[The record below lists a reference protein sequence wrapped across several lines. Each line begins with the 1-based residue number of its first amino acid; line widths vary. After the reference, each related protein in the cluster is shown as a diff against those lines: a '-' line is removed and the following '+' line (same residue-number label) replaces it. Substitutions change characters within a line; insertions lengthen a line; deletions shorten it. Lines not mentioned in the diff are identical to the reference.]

1 MIEGGMEKRKHAE
14 YYRCDYLRSN
24 CDKTNVLISLF
35 ESPNSVRF
43 ENVYVYSK
51 SLQES
56 KNLYLEF
63 IYVYR
68 QNRLIH
74 VSQQ

>member
-1 MIEGGMEKRKHAE
+1 MPSTIGAIICGP
-14 YYRCDYLRSN
+14 SN

-56 KNLYLEF
+56 KNLYLENLF
-63 IYVYR
+63 MSIDK
-68 QNRLIH
+68 IG
-74 VSQQ
+74 